1 MDRSAFD
8 GTSQKVLFAKQSMN
22 DASVLHSQLHKCNW
36 PTVYKI
42 SHRGSGFCRS
52 SSTAAAATRVR
63 VSVVDLCCA
72 SHELTYNCG
81 FHLDN
86 GGPCSFINIKA
97 ATWSIVSLE
106 RRSVIIKFTALKHL
120 SHSEVLHGMVL
131 IASTRGF
138 SFCVISLP
146 PVSL

>member
-1 MDRSAFD
+1 
-8 GTSQKVLFAKQSMN
+8 
-22 DASVLHSQLHKCNW
+22 
-36 PTVYKI
+36 
-42 SHRGSGFCRS
+42 
-52 SSTAAAATRVR
+52 

-97 ATWSIVSLE
+97 ATGSIVSLE
-106 RRSVIIKFTALKHL
+106 RKSVIMKFTALKPL

-131 IASTRGF
+131 IAFQFLCDLSAARVSVVT
-138 SFCVISLP
+138 VPISDTGKR
-146 PVSL
+146 